1 MESLFP
7 SDSERLCGCNKLGV
21 LAFCCPFK
29 MCLGLLCKKKD
40 FPESGAKDKKEK
52 IGELFLTRRKMA

>member
-7 SDSERLCGCNKLGV
+7 SDNEGLCGCNKLGV
-21 LAFCCPFK
+21 PFCCPFK
-29 MCLGLLCKKKD
+29 MGLGLLCKKKD